1 MLLAEIR
8 VLHGKVFNN
17 DDIRAGLASHDAAW
31 LGCSCSAAGNL
42 LFPGENRSMLV
53 AMPGRPDADDPGSE
67 GSRCPDIFRQAAS
80 FARESRMAYATINPY
95 TGETVATF
103 PDATDAEVRT
113 ALDKAHAAFLRW
125 RQTSFAERGGILQN
139 AADILRRDSDAY
151 ARLLTLEMGKLL
163 TEAKAEVE
171 LSARIFEYYVRNA
184 ETLLKPEKLPVLD
197 PAEGDAVL
205 VHEPL
210 GVLLAIEPW
219 NFPYYQ
225 IARIL
230 APQLSAGNTL
240 LLKHASNVPQS
251 AAAFE
256 ALMREAGLPE
266 GAFRNL
272 YATRDQINLIINDPR
287 VHGVALTGSE
297 AAGAVVA
304 SEAGKALKKSTMELG
319 GADAFVVLADA
330 DMRKTVDWAVF
341 GRHWN
346 GGQVCV
352 SSKRMIVVDEVYDA
366 FLDGYR
372 KGVAKLVAGDPF
384 DPRTTLAPLS
394 SQKAA
399 DDIKEQIRKAVG
411 HGAKAEEV
419 GPPVPN
425 RGAFVQ
431 PTLLTEL
438 AESNPARY
446 WEFFGPVSMLFRAR
460 DEDDA
465 VRIANDSPFGLGGS
479 VFTADPAHGFEVAQ
493 RISTGMVFVN
503 HPTKVEADLPFSGI
517 RRSGYGRELLGLGLK
532 EFVNHKLI
540 DVVDIEAPF

>member
-1 MLLAEIR
+1 MT
-8 VLHGKVFNN
+8 
-17 DDIRAGLASHDAAW
+17 
-31 LGCSCSAAGNL
+31 
-42 LFPGENRSMLV
+42 
-53 AMPGRPDADDPGSE
+53 
-67 GSRCPDIFRQAAS
+67 
-80 FARESRMAYATINPY
+80 YATTNPY
-95 TGETVATF
+95 TGQTLATF
-103 PDATDAEVRT
+103 PDATDDEVRT
-113 ALDKAHAAFLRW
+113 ALDKADAAFRAW
-125 RQTSFAERGGILQN
+125 RETSFADRGAILQK

-151 ARLLTLEMGKLL
+151 ARLLTLEMGKLFS
-163 TEAKAEVE
+163 EARAEVD
-171 LSARIFEYYVRNA
+171 LSARIFEYYVRHA
-184 ETLLKPEKLPVLD
+184 EELLKPEKLPVLD
-197 PAEGDAVL
+197 PAEGDAMI

-240 LLKHASNVPQS
+240 ILKHASNVPQC
-251 AAAFE
+251 AAAFMR
-256 ALMREAGLPE
+256 LMAEAGLPE
-266 GAFRNL
+266 GAFTNL

-297 AAGAVVA
+297 AAGAIVA
-304 SEAGKALKKSTMELG
+304 AEAGKALKKSTMELG

-330 DMRKTVDWAVF
+330 DLQKTIDWAVF

-372 KGVAKLVAGDPF
+372 KGVAGLVAGDPF
-384 DPRTTLAPLS
+384 DAATTLAPLS

-399 DDIKEQIRKAVG
+399 DDIRDQIARAVA

-419 GPPVPN
+419 GPAVPN
-425 RGAFVQ
+425 QGAFVQ

-438 AESNPARY
+438 GEDNPARY
-446 WEFFGPVSMLFRAR
+446 WEFFGPVSMLLRAK
-460 DEDDA
+460 DEEDA
-465 VRIANDSPFGLGGS
+465 IRIANDSPFGLGGS
-479 VFTADPAHGFEVAQ
+479 VFTADTARGAKVAAK
-493 RISTGMVFVN
+493 ISTGMVFVN
-503 HPTKVEADLPFSGI
+503 HPTKVEADLPFGGI

-540 DVVDIEAPF
+540 DVVDIDARF

>member
-1 MLLAEIR
+1 
-8 VLHGKVFNN
+8 
-17 DDIRAGLASHDAAW
+17 
-31 LGCSCSAAGNL
+31 
-42 LFPGENRSMLV
+42 
-53 AMPGRPDADDPGSE
+53 MP
-67 GSRCPDIFRQAAS
+67 
-80 FARESRMAYATINPY
+80 YATISPY
-95 TGETVATF
+95 TGETLATF
-103 PDATDAEVRT
+103 PVASDTEVNA
-113 ALDKAHAAFLRW
+113 ALDKADAAFKAW
-125 RQTSFAERGGILQN
+125 RQTSFAERGRILQN
-139 AADILRRDSDAY
+139 AANLLRRDGDAY
-151 ARLLTLEMGKLL
+151 AKLLTLEMGKLL
-163 TEAKAEVE
+163 SEAKAEVE
-171 LSARIFEYYVRNA
+171 LSARIFEYYVRHA
-184 ETLLKPEKLPVLD
+184 EALLQPETLPVLD
-197 PAEGDAVL
+197 PAEGKAVL
-205 VHEPL
+205 VCEPL

-240 LLKHASNVPQS
+240 ILKHASNVPQS

-256 ALMREAGLPE
+256 KLMAEAGLPE
-266 GAFRNL
+266 GCFKNL
-272 YATRDQINLIINDPR
+272 YATRDQVNRIINDPR

-297 AAGAVVA
+297 GAGALVA
-304 SEAGKALKKSTMELG
+304 AEAGRALKKSTMELG

-330 DMRKTVDWAVF
+330 DLPKTIDWAVF

-352 SSKRMIVVDEVYDA
+352 SSKRIIIVDAVYDG

-384 DPRTTLAPLS
+384 DPNTTLAPLS

-399 DDIKEQIRKAVG
+399 DEIREQIRKAVAL
-411 HGAKAEEV
+411 GAKAEEV

-425 RGAFVQ
+425 QGAFVQ
-431 PTLLTEL
+431 PTILTEL
-438 AESNPARY
+438 GHDNPARH
-446 WEFFGPVSMLFRAR
+446 WEFFGPVSMLFRAK

-479 VFTADPAHGFEVAQ
+479 VFTTDEKRGFDVAK
-493 RISTGMVFVN
+493 RMTTGMVFVN
-503 HPTKVEADLPFSGI
+503 HPTKVEADLPFGGI

-540 DVVDIEAPF
+540 DIVDIDARF